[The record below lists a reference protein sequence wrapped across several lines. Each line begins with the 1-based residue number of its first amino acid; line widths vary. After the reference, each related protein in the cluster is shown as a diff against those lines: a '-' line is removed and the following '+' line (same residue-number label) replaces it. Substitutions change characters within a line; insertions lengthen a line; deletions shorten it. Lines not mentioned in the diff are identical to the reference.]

1 MLLFKE
7 KPNINTK
14 PMDLIKIRNEYKLK
28 RASEFSY
35 LKPGTILVNS
45 IDFHDFNK
53 FSDIVFKFKNLNYK
67 NEYFKKDFI
76 KLIYKMNYNPD
87 LSAQENNRNL
97 LEIFK
102 NYNPENLI
110 THYLDNLS
118 KSTYAIEIAENINKS
133 KIFKKFKKDCIK
145 EYKHEETPIKKIK
158 SISEFIV
165 KNIEYD
171 ENWMDRHAISRIT
184 SIDEVI
190 KAKKGVCFEMAILNF
205 LIIKEDENL
214 KNIDIKLCVGE
225 RITSNKLRRNETVE
239 MQITSS
245 EEIKQ
250 LYKYE
255 ILKLIKKNGDNS
267 KKINESIKKF
277 QRIDKTQNNNSGEN
291 NLHFWIEFELN
302 ENEKYVLEAT
312 SGALIPKPLTEI
324 EPLVGT
330 DRYVKSKNMV
340 VPVFIKK

>member
-1 MLLFKE
+1 M
-7 KPNINTK
+7 
-14 PMDLIKIRNEYKLK
+14 KIRNEYKLK
-28 RASEFSY
+28 RASEFLY

-45 IDFHDFNK
+45 IDFYDFNK
-53 FSDIVFKFKNLNYK
+53 FSDIVFKFENLNYK
-67 NEYFKKDFI
+67 NENFKKDFI

-110 THYLDNLS
+110 TYYLDNLS
-118 KSTYAIEIAENINKS
+118 KSTYAIEIPENINKS
-133 KIFKKFKKDCIK
+133 TIFNQFKKDSMN
-145 EYKHEETPIKKIK
+145 ESKHEEIPIKKIK

-165 KNIEYD
+165 KAIEYD
-171 ENWMDRHAISRIT
+171 ENWMNRHVLNRIT

-190 KAKKGVCFEMAILNF
+190 KAKKGVCFEMSILNF

-214 KNIDIKLCVGE
+214 KNINIKLCAGE

-239 MQITSS
+239 MQITNI

-250 LYKYE
+250 YHKYE
-255 ILKLIKKNGDNS
+255 ILKLIKKNGDDS
-267 KKINESIKKF
+267 KKIDEFIKEF
-277 QRIDKTQNNNSGEN
+277 QRIDETQNNKSDEN

-302 ENEKYVLEAT
+302 KNEKYILEAT

-330 DRYVKSKNMV
+330 DRYVKSKNMLI
-340 VPVFIKK
+340 PFFIKK